1 MKICMFTSSFLPT
14 IGGLQ
19 YQVKWLA
26 EGIAEQGEEIY
37 LLTPNDASAYIEQ
50 KNDYPKNV
58 NLTFGKSHFSNII
71 KFRKVIQQIK
81 PDIIHAHTI
90 IPDGFY
96 VLLARGLSKTPLII
110 TSHGIDIVK
119 IKEINYG
126 YRLNPI
132 YSLIIKGILKR
143 CDKHVVV
150 SNAMIK
156 YASDAGSSHDKIV
169 VIPNGIPSRKEV
181 AEEKVELI
189 KEKYNLQDNYCILT
203 LSGMR
208 PIKGLEYL
216 IRALPIVLK
225 EHNVHLL
232 MACKGEYEAYIKAL
246 IEKFNLSKHITF
258 LGFVSGEEKLAL
270 LKACDIFCIPSVF
283 ESFGIVILEA
293 MQYGKPVIASEAGGM
308 PEIIDNGKN
317 GLLVPPKEPKKL
329 ADAICLLLDDENLR
343 RTLGREAERSVNKY
357 SIENVARRY
366 IEIYEEVLRR

>member
-132 YSLIIKGILKR
+132 YSLIIKGVLKR